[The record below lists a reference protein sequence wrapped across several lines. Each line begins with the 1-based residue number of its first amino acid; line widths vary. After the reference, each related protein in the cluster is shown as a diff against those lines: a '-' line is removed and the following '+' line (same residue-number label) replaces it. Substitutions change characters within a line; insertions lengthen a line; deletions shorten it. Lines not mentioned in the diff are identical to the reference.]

1 MNLSIHSFEFQ
12 NVALQGHYVA
22 LRVGFAFPMAEQN
35 TFPPEWIEIYT
46 QHGFMLHDPVLKWFY
61 DNSGCVRWSEIDL
74 PDPRKILAQAEIFG
88 LKYGVA
94 VSCEDDDG
102 GLRSFG
108 TFAREDREFNTDE
121 IRFLC
126 DAVDALHSAA
136 QPPANLTDAEL
147 EVLRMMRDG
156 LLMKQIADEIGVSL
170 GAIKQRLKNAKSKL
184 GARTSSQAT
193 ALAID
198 YGLL

>member
-12 NVALQGHYVA
+12 KVATQGYYVA

-35 TFPPEWIEIYT
+35 AFPQDWVDIYT
-46 QHGFMLHDPVLKWFY
+46 HQGLMLHDPVLKWIY
-61 DNSGCVRWSEIDL
+61 DNNGACRWSDIDL
-74 PDPRKILAQAEIFG
+74 PDPRQIMRQAEIFG
-88 LKYGVA
+88 LNYGVA
-94 VSCEDDDG
+94 VSCGGGLD

-108 TFAREDREFNTDE
+108 SFAREDREFEDSE
-121 IRFLC
+121 IKFLT
-126 DAVDALHSAA
+126 DAVGALHSAA
-136 QPPANLTDAEL
+136 QSPVSLTEAEL
-147 EVLRMMRDG
+147 EVLRLMRDG

-184 GARTSSQAT
+184 GARTGSQAT
-193 ALAID
+193 VLALE